1 MPITTTIEYEFNS
14 DCITAPL
21 LSIGYPQNVS
31 VVPFGATGTTNYSY
45 RVSAYNSAG
54 ETLASSSIQIS
65 NGSSTLSNINYNR
78 IQWDNVIGA
87 IGFKVYGRVLGSEQL
102 LSSVTTN
109 YWDDTGSISPNGS
122 LPTKDTS
129 GYDYT
134 KLNLGKFQRLYS
146 SNTNN
151 QDNYLATVP
160 TYTHVFSQDLA
171 KYYNATIAPFYGKP
185 IYFSERYDYY
195 IIFRWFTGTY
205 KFFMLFQFD
214 KLNWTMTYKGQIQ
227 VYQVINDSEGYDLQ
241 CQLIREKRGTV
252 NIIGHQITGINT
264 KFYDSKISE
273 GSRIGFGSTD
283 PSRITTWYTINKID
297 NNNQLYIDVAAPSGT
312 NIPYVIE
319 ELRIYY
325 LSVQTFNI
333 VKGLNFD
340 CFSTSLSIP
349 QIYTSDID
357 RKRACY
363 NIRDAV
369 TPTINQIG
377 FDLGPVIDDNT
388 QYLYYMSSRTNTY
401 SDMRI
406 FVFNIRAD
414 LKFSAP
420 GISTS
425 PYLFKTGYQFSNYL
439 VNRYGHVKI
448 AKTKF
453 DNPDNVYH
461 LYYEGQV
468 THYRIRLDDIKPEAT
483 NLVDA
488 TIRGTYTAQN
498 ISSMWSDINQAN
510 SRTIMYDE
518 YTDFFIVMNNSGEKN
533 FVYQYSSVGYAKTG
547 IHRFFGTNGTL
558 RFRNPP
564 EGTVYPSLTYHPFYG
579 DAVDGLLY
587 TNMMSN
593 NFDSWERAAS
603 SIQVFPI
610 GADFETIKT
619 EENRVIC
626 PAVNVSK
633 FSKLSKILINYNKKI
648 GDDDFGVPPET
659 FRIYVR
665 DNGIE
670 DNTGQW
676 IQLDQSYDISFLQ
689 PKRLIQISFTFKTLG
704 ATGHSARIHSY
715 TVVGEELENLP
726 KLFKWNMN
734 NSNAN
739 SGIFAFDQNKVN
751 STSFNLKINIYKK
764 DNNESILEQSSLSSE
779 NGTFQYFSGNQWLTG
794 IGPNT
799 VGTMRRFVPSISILS
814 DSSYFSIIEM
824 V

>member
-14 DCITAPL
+14 DCITTPL

-31 VVPFGATGTTNYSY
+31 VVPFGTTGTANYSY
-45 RVSAYNSAG
+45 RVSAYNSSG
-54 ETLASSSIQIS
+54 ETLASSAVQIS
-65 NGSSTLSNINYNR
+65 NGSSSLSNLNYNR
-78 IQWDNVIGA
+78 IQWDNVVGA
-87 IGFKVYGRVLGSEQL
+87 IGFKIYGRTFGSEQL

-122 LPTKDTS
+122 IPTKDTA

-134 KLNLGKFQRLYS
+134 KLNLGKFQRVYS

-160 TYTHVFSQDLA
+160 TYTYIFSQDLA
-171 KYYNATIAPFYGKP
+171 KYYNQAIAPYYGKP
-185 IYFSERYDYY
+185 VYFSERYDYY
-195 IIFRWFTGTY
+195 VVFRWFTGTY

-227 VYQVINDSEGYDLQ
+227 VYNIVNDTEGYDLQ

-252 NIIGHQITGINT
+252 NIIGHQITGVNT

-273 GSRIGFGSTD
+273 GSRIGFGTTD
-283 PSRITTWYTINKID
+283 PSRVTTWYTINKID
-297 NNNQLYIDVAAPSGT
+297 NNNQLFIDSPAPSGA

-319 ELRIYY
+319 ELRIYF
-325 LSVQTFNI
+325 LSFQTFNI

-349 QIYTSDID
+349 QVYTSDID

-388 QYLYYMSSRTNTY
+388 QYLYYMSSRTNING
-401 SDMRI
+401 DARI

-414 LKFSAP
+414 LKFIAN

-425 PYLFKTGYQFSNYL
+425 PYLFKTGYQFSQYL
-439 VNRYGHVKI
+439 VNRYGHVRI

-461 LYYEGQV
+461 LYYEAQV
-468 THYRIRLDDIKPEAT
+468 FHLRIRLDDIKPETT
-483 NLVDA
+483 NMVDA
-488 TIRGTYTAQN
+488 GNRGTNIAQTV
-498 ISSMWSDINQAN
+498 SVLWSDINGAN
-510 SRTIMYDE
+510 SRTIMYDD
-518 YTDFFIVMNNSGEKN
+518 YTDYFIVMNNSAEKN
-533 FVYQYSSVGYAKTG
+533 FVYQFSSVGYPKTG
-547 IHRFFGTNGTL
+547 IQRFFGNNTII

-564 EGTVYPSLTYHPFYG
+564 EGTVYTVKTQHPFYG

-587 TNMMSN
+587 INMMGTS
-593 NFDSWERAAS
+593 FDSWERGAS
-603 SIQVFPI
+603 SIQVFPV

-633 FSKLSKILINYNKKI
+633 FSKLSKILFNYNKKL
-648 GDDDFGVPPET
+648 GDDDYGVPPET
-659 FRIYVR
+659 FRVFVR
-665 DNGIE
+665 DHGIE
-670 DNTGQW
+670 DNTGIW
-676 IQLDQSYDISFLQ
+676 TQLDQSYNISFLQ
-689 PKRLIQISFTFKTLG
+689 PKRHIQISFTFKTLG

-734 NSNAN
+734 NSNTN
-739 SGIFAFDQNKVN
+739 SGIFAFDQVKVN
-751 STSFNLKINIYKK
+751 NTSFNIKINIYKK
-764 DNNESILEQSSLSSE
+764 DNNESILEQSSLSSD
-779 NGTFQYFSGNQWLTG
+779 NGTFQYFSGNQWLSG
-794 IGPNT
+794 IGPNAI
-799 VGTMRRFVPSISILS
+799 GTMRRFVPSISILS
-814 DSSYFSIIEM
+814 DSPYFAIIEM

>member
-1 MPITTTIEYEFNS
+1 LPITTTIEYEFNS
-14 DCITAPL
+14 DCITTPL

-31 VVPFGATGTTNYSY
+31 VVPFGATGTANYSY
-45 RVSAYNSAG
+45 RVSAYNSSG
-54 ETLASSSIQIS
+54 ETLASSAVQIS
-65 NGSSTLSNINYNR
+65 NGLSSLSNINYNR
-78 IQWDNVIGA
+78 IQWDNVVGA
-87 IGFKVYGRVLGSEQL
+87 IGFKIYGRTFGSEQL

-122 LPTKDTS
+122 IPTKDTT

-134 KLNLGKFQRLYS
+134 KLNLGKFQRVYS

-160 TYTHVFSQDLA
+160 TYTYIFSQDLA
-171 KYYNATIAPFYGKP
+171 KYYNLGVAPFYGKP

-195 IIFRWFTGTY
+195 VVFRWYTGTY

-214 KLNWTMTYKGQIQ
+214 KLNWTMTFKGQIQ
-227 VYQVINDSEGYDLQ
+227 VYNIVNDAEGYDMQ
-241 CQLIREKRGTV
+241 CQLLREKRGTV
-252 NIIGHQITGINT
+252 NINGHQITGINT

-273 GSRIGFGSTD
+273 GSRIGFGTTD
-283 PSRITTWYTINKID
+283 PSRVTTWYTINKID
-297 NNNQLYIDVAAPSGT
+297 NNNQLFIDSPAPSGT

-325 LSVQTFNI
+325 LSFQTFNI

-349 QIYTSDID
+349 QIYISDTD

-377 FDLGPVIDDNT
+377 FDLGPVVDDNT
-388 QYLYYMSSRTNTY
+388 QYLYYMSSRTNING
-401 SDMRI
+401 DMRI

-414 LKFSAP
+414 LKFIAN
-420 GISTS
+420 GTS
-425 PYLFKTGYQFSNYL
+425 INPYLFKTGYQFSPWL
-439 VNRYGHVKI
+439 VNRTGHVKI

-461 LYYEGQV
+461 LYYEGQIS
-468 THYRIRLDDIKPEAT
+468 HYRIRLDDIKPETT
-483 NLVDA
+483 NMIDA
-488 TIRGTYTAQN
+488 SNRGTYTAQA
-498 ISSMWSDINQAN
+498 ITPFWGDINAAN
-510 SRTIMYDE
+510 SRTIMYDD
-518 YTDFFIVMNNSGEKN
+518 YTDYFIVMNNSVEKN
-533 FVYQYSSVGYAKTG
+533 FVYQYSSVGYPKTG
-547 IHRFFGTNGTL
+547 VQRFFGNNTIL

-564 EGTVYPSLTYHPFYG
+564 EGTVYTVMTQHPFYG
-579 DAVDGLLY
+579 DAIDGLLY
-587 TNMMSN
+587 INMMSTS
-593 NFDSWERAAS
+593 FDSWERGAS
-603 SIQVFPI
+603 SIQVFPV

-633 FSKLSKILINYNKKI
+633 FSKLSKILFNYNKKL
-648 GDDDFGVPPET
+648 GDDDYGVPPET
-659 FRIYVR
+659 FRVFVR
-665 DNGIE
+665 DHGIE
-670 DNTGQW
+670 DNTGIW
-676 IQLDQSYDISFLQ
+676 TQLDQSYNISFLQ
-689 PKRLIQISFTFKTLG
+689 PKRHIQISFTFKTLG

-715 TVVGEELENLP
+715 TIIGDELENLS
-726 KLFKWNMN
+726 KLFKWNIN

-739 SGIFAFDQNKVN
+739 SGIFAFDQVKLNN
-751 STSFNLKINIYKK
+751 TSFNIKINIYKK
-764 DNNESILEQSSLSSE
+764 DNNESILEQSSLSSD
-779 NGTFQYFSGNQWLTG
+779 NGTFQYFSGNQWLSG

-799 VGTMRRFVPSISILS
+799 IGTMRRFVPSISILS
-814 DSSYFSIIEM
+814 DSPYFAIIEM

>member
-1 MPITTTIEYEFNS
+1 
-14 DCITAPL
+14 
-21 LSIGYPQNVS
+21 
-31 VVPFGATGTTNYSY
+31 VPFGTTGTANYSY
-45 RVSAYNSAG
+45 RVSAYNSSG
-54 ETLASSSIQIS
+54 ETLASSAVQIS
-65 NGSSTLSNINYNR
+65 NGLSSLSNLNYNR
-78 IQWDNVIGA
+78 IQWDNVAGA
-87 IGFKVYGRVLGSEQL
+87 IGFKIYGRTYGSEQL

-122 LPTKDTS
+122 IPTKDTT

-134 KLNLGKFQRLYS
+134 KLNLGKFQRVYS

-160 TYTHVFSQDLA
+160 TYTYIFSQDLA
-171 KYYNATIAPFYGKP
+171 KYYNQAVAPYYGKP
-185 IYFSERYDYY
+185 VYFSERYDYY
-195 IIFRWFTGTY
+195 VVFRWFTGTY

-214 KLNWTMTYKGQIQ
+214 KLNWTMTFKGQIQ
-227 VYQVINDSEGYDLQ
+227 VYNIVNDTEGYDMQ
-241 CQLIREKRGTV
+241 CQLLREKRGTV
-252 NIIGHQITGINT
+252 NINGHQITGINT

-273 GSRIGFGSTD
+273 GSRIGFGTTD
-283 PSRITTWYTINKID
+283 PSRVTTWYTINKID
-297 NNNQLYIDVAAPSGT
+297 NNNQLFIDSPAPSGT

-325 LSVQTFNI
+325 LSFQTFNI

-349 QIYTSDID
+349 QIYVSDTD

-388 QYLYYMSSRTNTY
+388 QYLYYMSSRTNINGDT
-401 SDMRI
+401 RI

-414 LKFSAP
+414 LKFIAN

-425 PYLFKTGYQFSNYL
+425 PYLFKTGYQFSQYL
-439 VNRYGHVKI
+439 VNRYGHVRI

-461 LYYEGQV
+461 LYYEAQV
-468 THYRIRLDDIKPEAT
+468 AHLRIRLDDIKPETT
-483 NLVDA
+483 NMVDA
-488 TIRGTYTAQN
+488 GNRGTYTAQS
-498 ISSMWSDINQAN
+498 ITPFWGDINGAN
-510 SRTIMYDE
+510 SRTIMYDD
-518 YTDFFIVMNNSGEKN
+518 YTDYFIVMNNSAEKN
-533 FVYQYSSVGYAKTG
+533 FVYQYSSVGYPKTG
-547 IHRFFGTNGTL
+547 VQRFFGNNTIL

-564 EGTVYPSLTYHPFYG
+564 EGTVYTVMTQHPFYG
-579 DAVDGLLY
+579 DAIDGLLY
-587 TNMMSN
+587 INMMSTS
-593 NFDSWERAAS
+593 FDSWERGAS
-603 SIQVFPI
+603 SIQVFPV

-633 FSKLSKILINYNKKI
+633 FSKLSKILFNYNKKL
-648 GDDDFGVPPET
+648 GDDDYGVPPET
-659 FRIYVR
+659 FRVFVR
-665 DNGIE
+665 DHGIE
-670 DNTGQW
+670 DNTGIW
-676 IQLDQSYDISFLQ
+676 TQLDQSYNISFLQ
-689 PKRLIQISFTFKTLG
+689 PKRHIQISFTFKTLG

-715 TVVGEELENLP
+715 TVVGEELENLS

-734 NSNAN
+734 NSNTN
-739 SGIFAFDQNKVN
+739 SGIFAFDQVKVN
-751 STSFNLKINIYKK
+751 NTSFDIKINIYKK
-764 DNNESILEQSSLSSE
+764 DNNESILEQSSLSSD
-779 NGTFQYFSGNQWLTG
+779 NGTFQYFSGNQWLSG

-799 VGTMRRFVPSISILS
+799 IGTMRRFVPLISILS
-814 DSSYFSIIEM
+814 DSPYFAIIEM